1 MKNKIYTSILFGISL
16 AFSVTGHTQAK
27 PANKSA
33 TSKTAHATTLP
44 TKNTK
49 TVSKKSTVTVAKPNS
64 KANNSKQTAAVIAKS
79 ASKKNAATTNKVAGK
94 TTNTQT
100 ATTKKS
106 LAKKQTA
113 AAPTTAKKQITPTSK
128 QENSKLSV
136 AAKSAKKNQALASTP
151 SKNKK
156 NNISTKSKQAT
167 PAVAL
172 EPARRKHTVISA
184 KSLEPTLTHKE
195 RQTPTELNLNTT
207 ESDQAVQTNNNKQL
221 HPLSLDHTRSAQINT
236 AHVSIE
242 TSLFLDGLEVGLSKE
257 LILQLTEV
265 FAWDIDFATN
275 LRPGDQFT
283 VVYGKKIVNGIET
296 DSDEIIA
303 AEFVN
308 QGSAYTAIRYVDESG
323 IASYY
328 TPDGQSLQRA
338 FLSAP
343 VDFIKISSHFDMHRK
358 HPILN
363 RIRAHKG
370 IDYAA
375 RVGTPIKTTGD
386 GTIAFLGRKGAYG
399 QAIVIQHNEHYETL
413 YAHMSSF
420 KKGLAE
426 GNHVKQGEVIGY
438 VGQSGLATGPHLHY
452 EFHVDGLYRDPETV
466 KIPHSMPISSALLA
480 DFKTQ
485 TQPFFAQL
493 LQVKAKS
500 LFAKNHS
507 ATALPPAS
515 ASPSRLD

>member
-1 MKNKIYTSILFGISL
+1 MLFGISL
-16 AFSVTGHTQAK
+16 AFSVAGHVQAK
-27 PANKSA
+27 PASKSA
-33 TSKTAHATTLP
+33 TTRTAHATTVHTKNTTTVSKKNAVTAAKSTSTTKKTSVTLKP
-44 TKNTK
+44 SNKKNTVAPSKDASAKTTVKVTSSKKSLTKKQTLTTSKLKNDKTPVAAKSTHTEKSTKKNQTLAATKTKNTK
-49 TVSKKSTVTVAKPNS
+49 SALTSVKSKHTDHASAGLEPTYRKHTIISSKSSEPEPPYKERKERQHTPLLSELKLDNS
-64 KANNSKQTAAVIAKS
+64 ESDQLVQQNNDKQFHPLTFD
-79 ASKKNAATTNKVAGK
+79 
-94 TTNTQT
+94 Q
-100 ATTKKS
+100 
-106 LAKKQTA
+106 
-113 AAPTTAKKQITPTSK
+113 KQIT
-128 QENSKLSV
+128 
-136 AAKSAKKNQALASTP
+136 
-151 SKNKK
+151 
-156 NNISTKSKQAT
+156 
-167 PAVAL
+167 
-172 EPARRKHTVISA
+172 
-184 KSLEPTLTHKE
+184 
-195 RQTPTELNLNTT
+195 TT
-207 ESDQAVQTNNNKQL
+207 
-221 HPLSLDHTRSAQINT
+221 NT
-236 AHVSIE
+236 AHVAIE

-257 LILQLTEV
+257 LILQLTDV

-296 DSDEIIA
+296 DTDEIIA
-303 AEFVN
+303 AEFIN
-308 QGSAYTAIRYVDESG
+308 QGSPYTAIRYIDESG
-323 IASYY
+323 AASYY

-338 FLSAP
+338 FLTSP

-386 GTIAFLGRKGAYG
+386 GTITFLGRKGAYG
-399 QAIVIQHNEHYETL
+399 QAIVIQHNDRYETL
-413 YAHMSSF
+413 YAHMSGF

-466 KIPHSMPISSALLA
+466 KVPHSMPINSALLA

-485 TQPFFAQL
+485 TQPFLAQL

-507 ATALPPAS
+507 ATALSPAS
-515 ASPSRLD
+515 VSPSRFD